1 MRTSEAIK
9 IARELL
15 DANFDECDTMSGVL
29 SGEQIEA
36 ITQLIAFAERRL
48 KR

>member
-1 MRTSEAIK
+1 MKTSKAIEV
-9 IARELL
+9 ARALL
-15 DANFDECDTMSGVL
+15 DANFDESDTMNGVL

-36 ITQLIAFAERRL
+36 IIQLIAFAERRL